1 MHVEHRSTVAVE
13 PCRAPQAIHLHPLLP
28 ALAVGLGYLLATLTP
43 RPAVMASVK
52 ARHAALVALP
62 SPADEPAADA
72 DEPPALHWRRC
83 HDGVGQCALLAVPL
97 DHRAPRGR
105 LVGLAVRRIP
115 AADPYRRV
123 GVLVINPGGPG
134 KALVDE
140 LAAVRAAI
148 GSMMPAVVQRF
159 DLVALDVRGAGL
171 SGPHPSCVARRTVE
185 HLDGC
190 FDARDTRCWSDLAA
204 SARDRAEMCA
214 RSVERDLLV
223 GMTQENA
230 ARDLDLL
237 RSALGEKVLSFYGFS
252 AASRFGGM
260 YLTLFPERARAT
272 VFDSPVGPTSSRA
285 EAYRAQATAYAKTAD
300 RFAAWCAA
308 GTRCG
313 ARPGEDPAAFSERL
327 QAALRSPGYVRDA
340 LAMPDGAVLAE
351 RVSHLLDALRAGAWT
366 TLAAEVE
373 PLLRGD
379 THPMDAAIGE
389 AQRRNHASPSARAS
403 GLRWQWLVD
412 DPSPSHDT
420 AWSWAGN
427 VPRWSPLFEVVWR
440 MNLVVASHWSL
451 PVAPQR
457 ALAAHPRTPA
467 LVIIGQHDPATPP
480 TEGAAF
486 LDAIEHRAWE
496 VDYLGEGHAQSLDDP
511 CLARAVQSY
520 LLAPEVQPAVFR
532 CGRPMM

>member
-13 PCRAPQAIHLHPLLP
+13 SIRAPLAIHFNPLLP
-28 ALAVGLGYLLATLTP
+28 GLAVGFGYLLAMLTP
-43 RPAVMASVK
+43 RPLHMPSVK
-52 ARHAALVALP
+52 ARRAPLVALP

-72 DEPPALHWRRC
+72 DEPPSLHWRRC
-83 HDGVGQCALLAVPL
+83 ADGVGQCALLAVPL

-140 LAAVRAAI
+140 LAAVHATIATT
-148 GSMMPAVVQRF
+148 MPAVAQRF
-159 DLVALDVRGAGL
+159 DLVTLDVRGTGL
-171 SGPHPSCVARRTVE
+171 SGPHPACAARRTVE

-190 FDARDTRCWSDLAA
+190 FDPHDTRCWSELAA
-204 SARDRAEMCA
+204 SAHDRAEMCA

-237 RSALGEKVLSFYGFS
+237 RAALGEKVLSFYGFS
-252 AASRFGGM
+252 AAARFGGM

-272 VFDSPVGPTSSRA
+272 VFDSPTGPTASRA
-285 EAYRAQATAYAKTAD
+285 EAYRTQATAYAKTAD
-300 RFAAWCAA
+300 RFAAWCTANA
-308 GTRCG
+308 RCG
-313 ARPGEDPAAFSERL
+313 ARPAETPAAFSERL
-327 QAALRSPGYVRDA
+327 QTALRQPGYVRDV

-351 RVSHLLDALRAGAWT
+351 RVAHLLDGLRAGAWP
-366 TLAAEVE
+366 TLAAEIE

-379 THPMDAAIGE
+379 THPMDAVIGE
-389 AQRRNHASPSARAS
+389 AQRRNHAASSARAS

-412 DPSPSHDT
+412 DPAPSHD
-420 AWSWAGN
+420 ADWSWTGN
-427 VPRWSPLFEVVWR
+427 VPQWSGLFGVVWR
-440 MNLVVASHWSL
+440 MNLVVAARWSL
-451 PVAPQR
+451 PVAPQTV
-457 ALAAHPRTPA
+457 LAAHPRTPA

-486 LDAIEHRAWE
+486 LAAIDHRSWE
-496 VDYLGEGHAQSLDDP
+496 VDYDGEGHAKSLDDA

-520 LLAPEVQPAVFR
+520 LLAPDVPPTVFR